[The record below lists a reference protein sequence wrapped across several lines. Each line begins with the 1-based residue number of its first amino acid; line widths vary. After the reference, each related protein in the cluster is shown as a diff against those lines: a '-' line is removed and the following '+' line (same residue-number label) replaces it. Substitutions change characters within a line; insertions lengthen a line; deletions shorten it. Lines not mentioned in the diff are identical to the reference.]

1 MGMNDNPFAEPN
13 DNDRTM
19 AIPRAVARAAA
30 QSPPAAAPPT
40 AAVSP
45 PDASPPGAT
54 NAADAD
60 LRRHDVGDAV
70 AQGQVGPEKFA
81 DLPPIGASPIVAASA
96 PLLALLSGLRNVA
109 TIPDPSRLRQRAV
122 TEVRRYEQSLRDA
135 RVPLEQIR
143 TSHYALCASLDDVV
157 QNTPWGSRGPW
168 ADASLASTFH
178 QEVRSGERFFDLL
191 TRLCQNAGKFL
202 PVIELMYLCMSLGM
216 QGRYRLSP
224 RGPAE
229 LDRVRE
235 ETYLIILRQRG
246 AAEPALSPHWRG
258 ISAPYRPLRMELPV
272 WLTALIAAGLLGLA
286 YALISFGLNA
296 ESDRLFEAGLSL
308 PPATMPTIARSAP
321 PKPLPPAP
329 QPPGNRKT
337 LADLLAPEI
346 AAGQVSVVGTPAVP
360 VLRIQSTGM
369 FLSGSA
375 TIEQRFLPVL
385 SRIAAA
391 LAGRGGPL
399 HIIGYT
405 DNQPI
410 HTVAFPSNFQLSL
423 ARARAAAAIFGATI
437 APSRITAEG
446 RADADPI
453 ASNATPDGRQQNRR
467 IEIVAGPV
475 EAPQGETPKGETPKG
490 ETP

>member
-1 MGMNDNPFAEPN
+1 MSDNPFAEPH
-13 DNDRTM
+13 DDDRTI
-19 AIPRAVARAAA
+19 AIPREVARVAA
-30 QSPPAAAPPT
+30 QRPATATQSAAPPAAAPPAIT
-40 AAVSP
+40 PEGVGKPPAA
-45 PDASPPGAT
+45 GAG
-54 NAADAD
+54 NFS
-60 LRRHDVGDAV
+60 
-70 AQGQVGPEKFA
+70 E
-81 DLPPIGASPIVAASA
+81 LPPTGASPIVAAAA
-96 PLLALLSGLRNVA
+96 PLLSLLSGLRSVL
-109 TIPDPSRLRQRAV
+109 TVPDTARLRERAV
-122 TEVRRYEQSLRDA
+122 LEVRRYEQALRDA

-157 QNTPWGSRGPW
+157 QNTPWGSRGAW
-168 ADASLASTFH
+168 ADASLTSTFH

-246 AAEPALSPHWRG
+246 AAEPALALHWRG

-272 WLTALIAAGLLGLA
+272 WLTALVALGLLGLA
-286 YALISFGLNA
+286 YALISLGLNA

-308 PPATMPTIARSAP
+308 PPTAMPSIERSAP

-329 QPPGNRKT
+329 QPASRRDA
-337 LADLLAPEI
+337 LAGLLRSEI
-346 AAGQVSVVGTPAVP
+346 GAGQVSVVGTQAVP
-360 VLRIQSTGM
+360 VLRIQSAGM
-369 FLSGSA
+369 FPSGSA

-385 SRIAAA
+385 ARVASA
-391 LAGRGGPL
+391 LAAQNGPV
-399 HIIGYT
+399 HVIGYT

-423 ARARAAAAIFGATI
+423 ARARAAADVLSRTI
-437 APSRITAEG
+437 DPRRITAEG

-453 ASNATPDGRQQNRR
+453 APNDTAAGREQNRR
-467 IEIVAGPV
+467 IEIVADPA
-475 EAPQGETPKGETPKG
+475 EAQ
-490 ETP
+490 